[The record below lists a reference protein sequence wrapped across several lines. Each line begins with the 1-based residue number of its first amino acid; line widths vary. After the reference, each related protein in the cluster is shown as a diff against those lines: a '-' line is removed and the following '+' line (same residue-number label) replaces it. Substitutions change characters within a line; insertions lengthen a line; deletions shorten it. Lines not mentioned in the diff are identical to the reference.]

1 MNPSGD
7 NTYFRDDTGNRRFW
21 PVSCGEI
28 KIPELRAVRNQL
40 FAEAVVVYKQGFK
53 LYLSGKALIDAE
65 KEQAKRQTIDPWEDD
80 VARLIVQKPEVTTT
94 DVLGMLSIP
103 QSQRGISEQMRIGK
117 ILKKLGWHKH
127 QDASGMRI
135 YRREEVKMQGRYAK
149 SPEEMQWTE

>member
-1 MNPSGD
+1 M
-7 NTYFRDDTGNRRFW
+7 
-21 PVSCGEI
+21 
-28 KIPELRAVRNQL
+28 
-40 FAEAVVVYKQGFK
+40 
-53 LYLSGKALIDAE
+53 IDAE

-117 ILKKLGWHKH
+117 ILKKLGWYKH